1 MSDDRPNGPLPSN
14 WEQKLSAGQTVI
26 IDGATGTELQRRD
39 VPMDKI
45 AWSGAAVLS
54 HPDTVR
60 AVHEDYIRAGAEVI
74 ISNTFGSTRQMLE
87 PAGFGEHVETVNRR
101 GVELAIEARDNV
113 ADRTVAVAASI
124 SAMPPGFDREAY
136 FSPARELDSYRE
148 AIGILTDAGSDL
160 IALEMMEDTI
170 HGARAMQAAVETD
183 LPIWLGVSCKQTKEG
198 KLVGFGREDVSLA
211 DVLDRLLPL
220 GPTVVNIMH
229 TSVEAIP
236 AAIQLV
242 RERWDGPLGVYP
254 ESGYFTKPNWNFVDV
269 IPPDE
274 LVRQA
279 TGWVQS
285 GVRLLGGC
293 CGTGP
298 EHVRELRNALP
309 QFEKMGERRP

>member
-1 MSDDRPNGPLPSN
+1 MTGNSES
-14 WEQKLSAGQTVI
+14 WEKKLAADQTVI

-87 PAGFGEHVETVNRR
+87 PAGFGEHVETANRR
-101 GVELAIEARDNV
+101 GVELAIEARDNA
-113 ADRTVAVAASI
+113 ADRTVAVAGSI
-124 SAMPPGFDREAY
+124 SAMPPGFDREAF
-136 FSPARELDSYRE
+136 FSPQKEIDSYRE
-148 AIGILTDAGSDL
+148 AVGILAAAGADL
-160 IALEMMEDTI
+160 IALEMMEDTV
-170 HGARAMQAAVETD
+170 HAARAMQAAVESD
-183 LPIWLGVSCKQTKEG
+183 LPVWLGVSCKQTKEG
-198 KLVGFGREDVSLA
+198 NLVGFGRQDVGLA
-211 DVLDRLLPL
+211 EVLDVLLPF
-220 GPTVVNIMH
+220 GPAVVNIMH
-229 TSVEAIP
+229 TCVDAVP

-242 RERWDGPLGVYP
+242 RQRWEGPLGVYP

-269 IPPDE
+269 IPPGE
-274 LVRQA
+274 LVREA

-298 EHVRELRNALP
+298 EHVKALRDALP
-309 QFEKMGERRP
+309 NFQRVGERGS

>member
-1 MSDDRPNGPLPSN
+1 MSNDRTNGPMQTK

-26 IDGATGTELQRRD
+26 IDGATGTELQRRN

-54 HPDTVR
+54 QPDTVR

-101 GVELAIEARDNV
+101 AIELAIEARDNV
-113 ADRTVAVAASI
+113 GERTVAVAASI
-124 SAMPPGFDREAY
+124 SAMPPGFDRKAY

-148 AIGILTDAGSDL
+148 AIGIMADAGCDL

-170 HGARAMQAAVETD
+170 HAARAMQAAVETD
-183 LPIWLGVSCKQTKEG
+183 LPVWLGVSCKQTKEG
-198 KLVGFGREDVSLA
+198 KLVGFGFEDVSLT

-220 GPTVVNIMH
+220 GPAVVNIMH
-229 TSVEAIP
+229 TRVETIP
-236 AAIQLV
+236 TAIQLV

-254 ESGYFTKPNWNFVDV
+254 DSGYFTKPNWNFVEV

-274 LVRQA
+274 LVREA

-285 GVRLLGGC
+285 GVRVLGGC

-298 EHVRELRNALP
+298 EHVKALRDALP
-309 QFEKMGERRP
+309 LFENTIDCR